1 MEEEKESKEKIDA
14 PRHDIIEK
22 LYDEVY
28 VLFENKA
35 RDLKATHQEVMIM
48 MMYLNDKIN
57 EDRLRII
64 HRLLHLEENGEKKP
78 PPTTSMYS

>member
-1 MEEEKESKEKIDA
+1 MEEKKEEKEKLDE
-14 PRHDIIEK
+14 PRHSIVEK

-28 VLFENKA
+28 TKFQNKA
-35 RDLKATHQEVMIM
+35 VDLKATHQEVMIM
-48 MMYLNDKIN
+48 MMYFNDKIN